1 MEPNYTQVTIIE
13 IIVILNYIIS
23 IFIAQIGLMFTHQ
36 SFKERKKKIKS
47 EISTSYGLFYI
58 FLAIGILIKIIIT
71 YHNFSIQL
79 YDLLYLSSIILRGL
93 GIGIFIAT
101 LEYNIQR
108 VIKSRYLISVA
119 FFILLI
125 SISIFYYN
133 IYFEVLLNILNIIQ
147 IILPIIFTIYVIRN
161 TYGKIRKK
169 SQITFLGTII
179 LFVGLFITS
188 KSFLERIEIIYID
201 ITWFLF
207 YSNIVIFIGIF
218 LLIYSFS
225 GYNFMIEIR
234 WRKNLISIHII
245 DKIRHKSLY
254 FQNFFEAE
262 VKSQDLFAGGISG
275 LDNLIKRFTDADK
288 SIDIIN
294 YKDKKIILD
303 YGEKIISAM
312 IIKRN
317 PQNLRYILNQITKK
331 SESYFWEY
339 LEYYDKY
346 ETLLDK
352 SEFLKPLDDMVD
364 EIINI

>member
-23 IFIAQIGLMFTHQ
+23 IFIAQIGLIFTHQ
-36 SFKERKKKIKS
+36 SYKEREKKIKS

-58 FLAIGILIKIIIT
+58 FLAFGILINIIIT
-71 YHNFSIQL
+71 YHEFSIQL
-79 YDLLYLSSIILRGL
+79 YDLLYLLSIIFRGL
-93 GIGIFIAT
+93 GIGIFLAT
-101 LEYNIQR
+101 LEYNIQK
-108 VIKSRYLISVA
+108 VIKSRYLLSVA
-119 FFILLI
+119 LYILLI
-125 SISIFYYN
+125 SISILYYSM
-133 IYFEVLLNILNIIQ
+133 YFEILLNLLNIIQ
-147 IILPIIFTIYVIRN
+147 VVLPIIFTIYVIRN

-179 LFVGLFITS
+179 LFVGLFINTR
-188 KSFLERIEIIYID
+188 SFLERIQIIYID
-201 ITWFLF
+201 LTWFLF
-207 YSNIVIFIGIF
+207 YSNIIVFIGIF

-225 GYNFMIEIR
+225 GYSFMIEIR

-245 DKIRHKSLY
+245 DKDRHKSLY
-254 FQNFFEAE
+254 FKNFIEAE

-303 YGEKIISAM
+303 YGVKIISAM

-317 PQNLRYILNQITKK
+317 PQNLRYILNEITKK

-339 LEYYDKY
+339 LEYYDRY
-346 ETLLDK
+346 ETLLNK
-352 SEFLKPLDDMVD
+352 SEFLKPLDNMVD
-364 EIINI
+364 EIIKI